1 MDSPPVVGLLLKVH
15 RLYLKRFEQR
25 ARTLDCTLRQCEVL
39 LCLAAHEGVSQT
51 RLGQLTDTEPMTLMR
66 MLDRLESRGNLER
79 RLDPAD
85 RRARRVY
92 LKAKGRV
99 LVDEIWRSME
109 LTGQEAFSGVGGTN
123 AALVIEILEKMQS
136 NFALLQ
142 PLSGRRTSKQG
153 TEIVS

>member
-25 ARTLDCTLRQCEVL
+25 ARALDCTLRQCEVL
-39 LCLAAHEGVSQT
+39 LCLSSHEGVSQT

-79 RLDPAD
+79 RHDPTD

-92 LKAKGRV
+92 LRAKGR
-99 LVDEIWRSME
+99 LLIEEIWRSME
-109 LTGQEAFSGVGGTN
+109 LTGQEAFSGIAGRHAT
-123 AALVIEILEKMQS
+123 LVIEILEKMQS

-142 PLSGRRTSKQG
+142 PLSGPRTSRQG
-153 TEIVS
+153 TESVS